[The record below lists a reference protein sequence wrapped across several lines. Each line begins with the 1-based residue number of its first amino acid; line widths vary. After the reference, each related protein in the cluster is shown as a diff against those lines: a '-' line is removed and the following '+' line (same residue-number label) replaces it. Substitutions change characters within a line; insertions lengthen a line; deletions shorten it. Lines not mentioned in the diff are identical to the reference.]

1 MSLYRQCVRTV
12 PAYMADETAR
22 SFFKLSLLKEMTVRH
37 QATAVKDDDGGSDG
51 TVNPGI
57 IYDTLLP
64 SRWPVPSRGET
75 LLVRDVLLTCE
86 VR

>member
-1 MSLYRQCVRTV
+1 MSSSAISLYRQCVRTV

-51 TVNPGI
+51 KFWISIRYTAPI
-57 IYDTLLP
+57 ALASAL
-64 SRWPVPSRGET
+64 
-75 LLVRDVLLTCE
+75 
-86 VR
+86 